1 MGKIVIL
8 ASIVV
13 AVVAISI
20 ISGLLL
26 EPENIQNSDTNTLIL
41 ESEKNQQLQSFQ
53 SSNLL
58 SCNCVAFRLDD
69 VPSPFSNVESEVIN
83 MFMEKNIGLTLGIV
97 GGWMKDG
104 SGNVVHNEENKKRLV
119 ELIKEQ
125 SQTNNEI
132 LELANHSWLHRSLLN
147 FDKDGQRERI
157 MSSHNVLIEIFETK
171 PTVYIPAF
179 NDFNDDTI
187 EILTENGYTH
197 LSSGRNKDFAPF
209 PMKDSEFYRFPATGL
224 TGWQADS
231 GEYITST
238 HQGAFSDVKKSL
250 SKNGFAVV
258 MMHAKDFTVIENDEH
273 IDEIHPRKIEQLEL
287 LIKDI
292 HDDGLRIVPLGKIN
306 LDS

>member
-8 ASIVV
+8 ASIVA

-26 EPENIQNSDTNTLIL
+26 EQENSLNSDTNTSTF
-41 ESEKNQQLQSFQ
+41 ESEKNQQLQ

-69 VPSPFSNVESEVIN
+69 VPSPFSNVETEVIN

-224 TGWQADS
+224 TGWEAAS

-292 HDDGLRIVPLGKIN
+292 QDDGLRIVPLGKIN